1 MRALVTGANGLI
13 GANLVREL
21 LASGYDVRAFVR
33 ATSNTSSLDGLR
45 VETVYGDVLKPETI
59 EAAAAGCDV
68 LFHAASI
75 FAYWG
80 HTADE
85 LEGTALDGA
94 LNAVEAAKRAGVRR
108 LVLTSS
114 AVVLGSST
122 RPAVR
127 DESSGM
133 TEKDPPPYD
142 VSKVAQERA
151 AFARAEDLGLD
162 LVAVCPTVSIGPHD
176 SRLSPS
182 NALIIT
188 YLKDP
193 FKLTY
198 PGGCN
203 LVSARDVARG
213 HVLAAEKGVPG
224 ERYLLGSENLEWAD
238 IHRAMSELCGV
249 PGPFFFANH
258 AGSYLAAAAVEAL
271 SVLTRKPP
279 TTTRVQAK
287 MIGRYYW
294 YSHRKAAAALG
305 FNPRPV
311 RRALAE
317 AVSWLAA
324 SPHVSRELR
333 ATLKLSREVY
343 EARASAEREEARAGV
358 SG

>member
-21 LASGYDVRAFVR
+21 LAAGHEVRAFVR
-33 ATSNTSSLDGLR
+33 TTSNTSSLEGLE
-45 VETVYGDVLKPETI
+45 VETVYGDVLRPETI
-59 EAAAAGCDV
+59 EAAAVGCDV
-68 LFHAASI
+68 LFHAATI

-80 HTADE
+80 HTTDE
-85 LEGTALDGA
+85 LEGTAVNGA

-122 RPAVR
+122 RPSVR
-127 DESSGM
+127 DEDSPM
-133 TEKDPPPYD
+133 NEKDPPPYD

-151 AFARAEDLGLD
+151 AFDRADELGLD
-162 LVAVCPTVSIGPHD
+162 LVAVCPTVSVGPHD
-176 SRLSPS
+176 YRLSPS

-188 YLKDP
+188 YLGDP
-193 FKLTY
+193 FKMTY

-203 LVSARDVARG
+203 FVSARDVARG
-213 HVLAAEKGVPG
+213 HVLAAEKGTPG
-224 ERYLLGSENLEWAD
+224 ERYLLGSENLEWPD
-238 IHRAMSELCGV
+238 IHRAISELCGV

-258 AGSYLAAAAVEAL
+258 TGSYLAAAAVEAF
-271 SVLTRKPP
+271 SFLTRKPP
-279 TTTRVQAK
+279 TTTRTQAK

-317 AVSWLAA
+317 AISWLAA

-333 ATLKLSREVY
+333 ATLLLSREVY
-343 EARASAEREEARAGV
+343 EARDPAGRDEARAGA
-358 SG
+358 SR